1 MKQDHFIEDSKLKK
15 MKWLVSTCP
24 NVRTKWSVQIDFVW
38 VIISF
43 PFCSGAN
50 LLYFVYSAPSNMAA
64 PISWGAS
71 GRAERHSL
79 FCLTLPSG
87 NVSSLSTSTLLGQKN
102 LSALIFFF
110 LSPFPCV
117 FFLHSFSKAHFHP
130 FHANIAT
137 ESRKTSPPFISSYS
151 CLVVV

>member
-102 LSALIFFF
+102 LSALIFFCHLFPVYSFFIHF
-110 LSPFPCV
+110 LKHIFILSMPILPQKAGKLHHHL
-117 FFLHSFSKAHFHP
+117 FLLIPA
-130 FHANIAT
+130 
-137 ESRKTSPPFISSYS
+137 
-151 CLVVV
+151 L